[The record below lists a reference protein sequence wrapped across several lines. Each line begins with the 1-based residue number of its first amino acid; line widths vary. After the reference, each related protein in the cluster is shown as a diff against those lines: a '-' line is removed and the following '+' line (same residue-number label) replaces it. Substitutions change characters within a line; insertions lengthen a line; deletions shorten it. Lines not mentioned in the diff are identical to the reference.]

1 MNPNR
6 LIQGIIGLFLVFVL
20 LSALYPM
27 IDVSATD
34 LKDTL
39 GNSTNEYVKRYLPNM
54 VDYVPFLFILIT
66 LIVIILYIIETR
78 ER

>member
-1 MNPNR
+1 MSPNR